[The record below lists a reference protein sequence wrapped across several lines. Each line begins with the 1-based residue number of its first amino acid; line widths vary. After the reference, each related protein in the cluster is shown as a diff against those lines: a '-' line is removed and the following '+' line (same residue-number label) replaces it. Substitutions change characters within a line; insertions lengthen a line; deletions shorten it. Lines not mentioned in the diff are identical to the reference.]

1 MAVTAKK
8 QNEVPIKT
16 EEEIELIRQSSLLVA
31 KTHGVV
37 SKLIKPGANTLELDR
52 VAEEFIRDNGGVP
65 AFKNY
70 RPSMDVTPFP
80 FTLCISIN
88 EEVVHGMASSR
99 KDLQDGD
106 IVSLDC
112 GVLMNGYYG
121 DSAYTYPVGEVSAK
135 KRKLL
140 RVTKESLYKGLEKA
154 VAGNRLGDISY
165 AIQHHA
171 QTHGFSIVREMV
183 GHGVGKRLHE
193 PPEIPNYGRKR
204 TGIRLEEGM
213 VFAIEPMINMGK
225 KRIKFLD
232 DGWTISTSDG
242 YPSAHFEHTVAI
254 REGKV
259 DILSSFDFIVEN

>member
-1 MAVTAKK
+1 MAVAAKQK
-8 QNEVPIKT
+8 EVPIKT

-31 KTHGVV
+31 KTHGLV
-37 SKLIKPGANTLELDR
+37 SKMIQPGVNTLKLDQA
-52 VAEEFIRDNGGVP
+52 AEEFIRDHGGIP

-70 RPSMDVTPFP
+70 RTSMDTMPFP
-80 FTLCISIN
+80 FSLCISVN
-88 EEVVHGMASSR
+88 EEVVHGLAGAH
-99 KDLQDGD
+99 KNLEDGD
-106 IVSLDC
+106 IVSIDC
-112 GVLMNGYYG
+112 GVLMNDYYG
-121 DSAYTYPVGEVSAK
+121 DSAYTYPVGEISAK

-154 VAGNRLGDISY
+154 VAGNRLGDISH
-165 AIQHHA
+165 AIQYHA
-171 QTHGFSIVREMV
+171 ESHGFSVVREMV

-204 TGIRLEEGM
+204 TGIQLQEGM

-232 DGWTISTSDG
+232 DGWTIVTSDG
-242 YPSAHFEHTVAI
+242 NPSAHFEHTVAI

-259 DILSSFDFIVEN
+259 EILSSFDFIEEN